1 MKKVAIWILLVLLVL
16 SFVGCGVEEKIGEKA
31 GEALAEKILE
41 ESGAEDVDIDGDI
54 ITIKGE
60 DGQEMVFGQTE
71 WPSSDLAKS
80 IPEFKDGKIV
90 SVMEMNDAILI
101 GMEEVDAEDAAKYFE
116 EIKNEFTEDTYE
128 VNSEGSAQFMGSNG
142 EVGISVFYDDNE
154 TLSITVA
161 LVSEE

>member
-161 LVSEE
+161 PISEE

>member
-16 SFVGCGVEEKIGEKA
+16 SFVGCGVKEKIGEKA

-41 ESGAEDVDIDGDI
+41 ESGAEDVDIDGDT

-60 DGQEMVFGQTE
+60 DGEEMVFGQTE

-90 SVMEMNDAILI
+90 TVMEMNDSILI
-101 GMEEVDAEDAAKYFE
+101 GMEEVDAKDAAKYFE
-116 EIKNEFTEDTYE
+116 ELKKDFTEDTYE
-128 VNSEGSAQFMGSNG
+128 INSEGSAQYMASNG

-161 LVSEE
+161 LISE

>member
-161 LVSEE
+161 LISE